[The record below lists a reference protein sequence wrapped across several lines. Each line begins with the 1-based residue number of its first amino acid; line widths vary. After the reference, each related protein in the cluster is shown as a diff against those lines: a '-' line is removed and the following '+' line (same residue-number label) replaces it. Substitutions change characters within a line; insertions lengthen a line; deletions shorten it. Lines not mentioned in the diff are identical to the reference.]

1 MNLFLVITQIVQLAV
16 LVVGLWF
23 VKLQADRM
31 TAKLAAAEGI
41 LRTVDGRLRDAL
53 PAPPPPSE
61 AVDETDVQGFVDAF
75 HRDLDLLSAFGLDTS
90 EVDADGSYPQPTAE
104 ELAAL
109 DAQIADERYFPR
121 D

>member
-1 MNLFLVITQIVQLAV
+1 MNISLVITVIVLLAV
-16 LVVGLWF
+16 LAVVLWF
-23 VKLQADRM
+23 LKLQADRV
-31 TAKLAAAEGI
+31 AVRLEAAESL
-41 LRTVDGRLRDAL
+41 LRNVDIRLRDAL
-53 PAPPPPSE
+53 PVPAPPCE
-61 AVDETDVQGFVDAF
+61 AVAETDVQGFVDAF